1 MARGQTPRTVARRPP
16 RPPGSGWLLLPVEPG
31 RGALPGFDPVRLVLA
46 VAVLVGATSSA
57 CAPAIDDDSRSGA
70 GSASPTPLTGPRA
83 PGGEPFA
90 GADRPLVNEDWEI
103 LRMATAHGVMT
114 IEIELGDIE
123 RSLEV
128 ARTLVEPLTADYA
141 EVLVYVYAAGQGT
154 GGHAPARRVQWT
166 GRDGYV
172 EIAYE

>member
-1 MARGQTPRTVARRPP
+1 MRN
-16 RPPGSGWLLLPVEPG
+16 S
-31 RGALPGFDPVRLVLA
+31 FVLA
-46 VAVLVGATSSA
+46 VAALTAAACGA
-57 CAPAIDDDSRSGA
+57 CAQATDDHARRGA
-70 GSASPTPLTGPRA
+70 GSASPHPQTGPRA
-83 PGGEPFA
+83 LGGEPFA
-90 GADRPLVNEDWEI
+90 GADRPLVNEDWEV

-114 IEIELGDIE
+114 IEIELRDIE

>member
-1 MARGQTPRTVARRPP
+1 MRIPAVLTLAAVALAGLLGAGVGCVATDNA
-16 RPPGSGWLLLPVEPG
+16 PPGDSGTH
-31 RGALPGFDPVRLVLA
+31 RR
-46 VAVLVGATSSA
+46 T
-57 CAPAIDDDSRSGA
+57 
-70 GSASPTPLTGPRA
+70 
-83 PGGEPFA
+83 PFA
-90 GADRPLVNEDWEI
+90 GADRPLVNEDWEV

-141 EVLVYVYAAGQGT
+141 EVLVYIYAAGQGT

>member
-1 MARGQTPRTVARRPP
+1 MRAILTQATVALA
-16 RPPGSGWLLLPVEPG
+16 GLL
-31 RGALPGFDPVRLVLA
+31 
-46 VAVLVGATSSA
+46 SA
-57 CAPAIDDDSRSGA
+57 GA
-70 GSASPTPLTGPRA
+70 GCVATDNATPGDTGTSRHA
-83 PGGEPFA
+83 PFA
-90 GADRPLVNEDWEI
+90 GADRPLVNEDWQV

-141 EVLVYVYAAGQGT
+141 EVLVYVYADGQGT

>member
-1 MARGQTPRTVARRPP
+1 MAKTR
-16 RPPGSGWLLLPVEPG
+16 
-31 RGALPGFDPVRLVLA
+31 VLA
-46 VAVLVGATSSA
+46 VAVLVGATSGA
-57 CAPAIDDDSRSGA
+57 CAPANDDDPRGGA
-70 GSASPTPLTGPRA
+70 GSASPPPQTGPPA
-83 PGGEPFA
+83 SGGARFA
-90 GADRPLVNEDWEI
+90 GADRPLVNEDWEV

-141 EVLVYVYAAGQGT
+141 EVLVYAYAAGQGT
-154 GGHAPARRVQWT
+154 GGHPPAKRVQWT

-172 EIAYE
+172 EIDYD

>member
-1 MARGQTPRTVARRPP
+1 MRPLRDKFGFSQIGHTLRQMRAIPTVALAIACV
-16 RPPGSGWLLLPVEPG
+16 G
-31 RGALPGFDPVRLVLA
+31 GA
-46 VAVLVGATSSA
+46 A
-57 CAPAIDDDSRSGA
+57 CRTEIVDTQ
-70 GSASPTPLTGPRA
+70 PTDRT
-83 PGGEPFA
+83 PFA

>member
-1 MARGQTPRTVARRPP
+1 MARRPFAMRNILP
-16 RPPGSGWLLLPVEPG
+16 LAAAGLFGVGPACTATFNEADHPATDASRP
-31 RGALPGFDPVRLVLA
+31 
-46 VAVLVGATSSA
+46 
-57 CAPAIDDDSRSGA
+57 SRSERSSDA
-70 GSASPTPLTGPRA
+70 A
-83 PGGEPFA
+83 FA
-90 GADRPLVNEDWEI
+90 GADRTLVNEDWQV